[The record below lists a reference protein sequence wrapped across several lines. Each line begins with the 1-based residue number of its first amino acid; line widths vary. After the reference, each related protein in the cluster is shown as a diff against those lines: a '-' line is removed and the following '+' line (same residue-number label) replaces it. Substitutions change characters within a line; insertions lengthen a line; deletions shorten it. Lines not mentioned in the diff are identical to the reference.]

1 MWTTGSVSESGLSR
15 RRNTTSCARRVAQ
28 DDVGNT
34 RIAYP
39 RRRPASFEALAKVM
53 LNGSLTMVT
62 AAVVVFIVKFWP
74 AIIGVIGLSGAALF
88 GWLKTKPS
96 HRPDL

>member
-1 MWTTGSVSESGLSR
+1 
-15 RRNTTSCARRVAQ
+15 
-28 DDVGNT
+28 
-34 RIAYP
+34 
-39 RRRPASFEALAKVM
+39 
-53 LNGSLTMVT
+53 MVT

-96 HRPDL
+96 HRPDLQTFEATLLAPKPGIDLRDAASQAKSGKTQPRSPRKREINEGAGRL

>member
-1 MWTTGSVSESGLSR
+1 
-15 RRNTTSCARRVAQ
+15 
-28 DDVGNT
+28 
-34 RIAYP
+34 
-39 RRRPASFEALAKVM
+39 
-53 LNGSLTMVT
+53 MVT

-96 HRPDL
+96 YRPDFQAFEATLLAPKPGIDLRGDAASQTKSAKTQPRGQGKREINESAGRL

>member
-1 MWTTGSVSESGLSR
+1 
-15 RRNTTSCARRVAQ
+15 
-28 DDVGNT
+28 
-34 RIAYP
+34 
-39 RRRPASFEALAKVM
+39 
-53 LNGSLTMVT
+53 MVT

-96 HRPDL
+96 HRPDLQAFEATLLAPKPGIDLPDAASQAKSGKTQPRGQRQREINESAGRL